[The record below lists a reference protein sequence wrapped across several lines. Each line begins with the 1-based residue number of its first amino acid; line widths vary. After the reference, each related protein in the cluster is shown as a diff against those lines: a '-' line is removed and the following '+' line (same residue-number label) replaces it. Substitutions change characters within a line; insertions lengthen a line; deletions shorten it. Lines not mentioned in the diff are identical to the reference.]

1 MCSSDLLL
9 LTSGSSIYVAAPGYI
24 TASVTGS
31 LTGSLFGTASWAS
44 NVISSSYAL
53 TASYAPMSA
62 LPNGVVSS
70 SAQYPG
76 WVTSS
81 TQIVWSSVNYN
92 SGIVSSST
100 QVQPLL
106 PAGTVSSSTQTKANL
121 PAGTISS
128 SLQFNNLTSPFTGSF
143 TGSFTGLINS
153 SSYVLPAG
161 LPSGLV
167 SSSTQIA
174 SFGTIR
180 LQIAT
185 NRSNATAFYFNA
197 NTRTS
202 SDSASPTAD
211 TAFLIQSTG
220 LTTITVYL
228 RQDNAGPNATVVGFA
243 KNANATAFSTATL
256 VASSSLSLTGDT
268 IQTYTFSGQTLNQFD

>member
-1 MCSSDLLL
+1 M
-9 LTSGSSIYVAAPGYI
+9 
-24 TASVTGS
+24 
-31 LTGSLFGTASWAS
+31 LFR
-44 NVISSSYAL
+44 
-53 TASYAPMSA
+53 
-62 LPNGVVSS
+62 
-70 SAQYPG
+70 
-76 WVTSS
+76 S

-268 IQTYTFSGQTLNQFD
+268 IQTYTFSGQTLNQFDSIHIYCDPASTPGTLYGVVVVS